1 VFKKLFKLAETKS
14 RSEAKILFNLTFSKS
29 LYSFPIPTS
38 FCMKTVNFSH
48 AMHVAVTNSLLASGR
63 GYKSGETTI
72 ANVGRICTVRSVGIS
87 VDINPFEP
95 HILASNMAHAIG
107 HNLGF
112 AHDDR
117 SGGSPSGQYVKRS
130 V

>member
-1 VFKKLFKLAETKS
+1 LCG
-14 RSEAKILFNLTFSKS
+14 R
-29 LYSFPIPTS
+29 
-38 FCMKTVNFSH
+38 
-48 AMHVAVTNSLLASGR
+48 GR

-117 SGGSPSGQYVKRS
+117 SGGVSGTHKENKYIRKYLVKKGNRKKN
-130 V
+130 VT

>member
-1 VFKKLFKLAETKS
+1 MATV
-14 RSEAKILFNLTFSKS
+14 
-29 LYSFPIPTS
+29 LY
-38 FCMKTVNFSH
+38 N
-48 AMHVAVTNSLLASGR
+48 NSCNGCSGR

-117 SGGSPSGQYVKRS
+117 SGSTGKGPVHTKTALASQEKGLCARRVKGLHARRS
-130 V
+130 LWLHR

>member
-1 VFKKLFKLAETKS
+1 
-14 RSEAKILFNLTFSKS
+14 
-29 LYSFPIPTS
+29 
-38 FCMKTVNFSH
+38 
-48 AMHVAVTNSLLASGR
+48 
-63 GYKSGETTI
+63 
-72 ANVGRICTVRSVGIS
+72 VGIS

-117 SGGSPSGQYVKRS
+117 SGGSPSGQYSRYVNTKYDHRYNNLE
-130 V
+130 

>member
-1 VFKKLFKLAETKS
+1 
-14 RSEAKILFNLTFSKS
+14 
-29 LYSFPIPTS
+29 
-38 FCMKTVNFSH
+38 
-48 AMHVAVTNSLLASGR
+48 
-63 GYKSGETTI
+63 
-72 ANVGRICTVRSVGIS
+72 VGIS

-117 SGGSPSGQYVKRS
+117 SGGSPSGQYS
-130 V
+130 

>member
-1 VFKKLFKLAETKS
+1 MPFIA
-14 RSEAKILFNLTFSKS
+14 I
-29 LYSFPIPTS
+29 
-38 FCMKTVNFSH
+38 
-48 AMHVAVTNSLLASGR
+48 TNCLLASGR

-117 SGGSPSGQYVKRS
+117 SGGSPSGQYSKYAYNNHVLWSQSTYR
-130 V
+130 VE

>member
-1 VFKKLFKLAETKS
+1 
-14 RSEAKILFNLTFSKS
+14 
-29 LYSFPIPTS
+29 LYEIG
-38 FCMKTVNFSH
+38 NFSH
-48 AMHVAVTNSLLASGR
+48 VAHCYNKLSAIASGR

-117 SGGSPSGQYVKRS
+117 SGGSPSGQYNKYVNTKYNH
-130 V
+130 